1 MIYMNYKEMEIK
13 RSYIS
18 CGEDGIADALIVP
31 ALKCT
36 MHYCRSVGYFSSGV
50 FETIMDGVPTFV
62 RNGGDIRMIAS
73 PKLNS
78 EDIDAINL
86 GYEERERIIGNAFSR
101 EFLEEIENL
110 DDAMLALLAELIA
123 RGVFDIRIAVTTTLG
138 DYHDKLG
145 ILEDFDGNKVVFY
158 GSANS
163 SKNGYRDNY
172 DKIRVVK
179 SWIDGQK
186 DSVDDEVE
194 EFESLWNGTNQF
206 VKVYE
211 YKESARKHLLQVM
224 ESRSNA
230 RKKDK
235 TGIKLRDYQEQ
246 AIKAWVDNGYH
257 GFYVMATGTGK
268 TWTAIFSA
276 KRLLEEHKATI
287 LICAPYKHLVR
298 QWSED
303 VRSAF
308 PDAVIVM
315 VSSENPSWDQQISQ
329 AIIKKRY
336 DTSVQIIIISTIVSF
351 NLDRFTRVIEKDGSD
366 KLLIVDEAHRFTKRN
381 EQLKED
387 YKYMLGLS
395 ATPYSGKTAVAGRE
409 LMKFFGGQV
418 FDLPIEI
425 ALEKKFLVPYYYK
438 PIYVYATENEEDRF
452 RKASWVIGSF
462 FKNGKCIDPEGLA
475 RALRNRLRIISMA
488 QAKIDALENFINQIE
503 ERDHVVVYCGDGR
516 LYDDSGDEIRH
527 INHVKRVL
535 NSMDYKASQFTAS
548 ENMTERMELVDAF
561 NKGEISALAAIRCLD
576 EGINIPSIKS
586 ALILS
591 SNDDYR
597 EFVQRRGRILRLY
610 DGKESAVIYD
620 VVVLP
625 SNEMTEWAK
634 IELRRFH
641 EYAKLSLN
649 HEEKESELEDM
660 LIQYGLS
667 IEDVDVYDYEEMEDE
682 IDE

>member
-1 MIYMNYKEMEIK
+1 MNYKEMEIK

-110 DDAMLALLAELIA
+110 DDTRLALLAELIA
-123 RGVFDIRIAVTTTLG
+123 RGVLDIRIAVTTTLG

-186 DSVDDEVE
+186 DSVDDEID

-224 ESRSNA
+224 ENRSNA
-230 RKKDK
+230 RKHDK

-336 DTSVQIIIISTIVSF
+336 DASVQIIIISTIVSF

-395 ATPYSGKTAVAGRE
+395 ATPYSGKTVAAGRE

-425 ALEKKFLVPYYYK
+425 ALERKFLVPYYYK

-634 IELRRFH
+634 IELRRFR